1 MNRRAPPN
9 LGGGFDLG
17 RTDGHLST
25 VHQRR
30 EQESL
35 EIHRCIARRLDH
47 DAAPVL
53 EKARANLRRWLSDRG
68 EDSLTA
74 VYREWESLLGSL
86 TASQISELLV
96 AEDERSTRLR
106 QSSPFAGVLPPREVW
121 EIKRRSR
128 HAAA

>member
-1 MNRRAPPN
+1 M
-9 LGGGFDLG
+9 
-17 RTDGHLST
+17 
-25 VHQRR
+25 HQRR

-35 EIHRCIARRLDH
+35 EIHRRIARRLDD
-47 DAAPVL
+47 DAVPVL
-53 EKARANLRRWLSDRG
+53 EKARGSLRRWLSDRG
-68 EDSLTA
+68 EDSLAA

-86 TASQISELLV
+86 TVAQVSALLV

-121 EIKRRSR
+121 EIKRSCH